1 MATKKKALLDL
12 PPQPDPLA
20 PLDSPRLLN
29 ALQAMQTELEADLL
43 LRGIALD
50 DLSLP
55 AEVRLMEQPTF
66 KRRWL
71 FTDWTA
77 GVEEAR
83 RTEFLGRCEGRCMA
97 EVEVRSG
104 RFLASGLDET
114 GPVAQWIGEDAVPY
128 LAAYRH
134 TESGLEKRTQWEH
147 VWDLQRAEDRGDKV
161 ASFDPASKY
170 DSKDYRDPIY
180 WRLRG
185 KLDVSKE
192 RFISYPGCESAED
205 KGGPVY
211 GWAGWN
217 HLQQAQALAA
227 LYQKSKTEESWDK
240 ERLTPVLAG
249 VLELLPWVK
258 QWHNEPSEE
267 FGGLRLGDYI
277 EEFVDSECHGLGLT
291 REDLRGWRPAERKG
305 RKKKG

>member
-1 MATKKKALLDL
+1 MSRSGRRRNHVLSRPTSMATKKKALLDL

-55 AEVRLMEQPTF
+55 AEVWLMEQPTF

-83 RTEFLGRCEGRCMA
+83 RAEFLGRCEGRCMA

-114 GPVAQWIGEDAVPY
+114 GPVAQWIGEDAVPF
-128 LAAYRH
+128 LAV
-134 TESGLEKRTQWEH
+134 K
-147 VWDLQRAEDRGDKV
+147 
-161 ASFDPASKY
+161 P
-170 DSKDYRDPIY
+170 
-180 WRLRG
+180 
-185 KLDVSKE
+185 
-192 RFISYPGCESAED
+192 
-205 KGGPVY
+205 
-211 GWAGWN
+211 
-217 HLQQAQALAA
+217 
-227 LYQKSKTEESWDK
+227 
-240 ERLTPVLAG
+240 LT
-249 VLELLPWVK
+249 
-258 QWHNEPSEE
+258 S
-267 FGGLRLGDYI
+267 
-277 EEFVDSECHGLGLT
+277 
-291 REDLRGWRPAERKG
+291 
-305 RKKKG
+305 